1 MTERILKGLGFAT
14 ILIMLIGCFTLSSC
28 RRPEVEDNAKLSFST
43 STVTFDTVFT
53 TVGSA
58 TRRMTVH
65 NPHNFAI
72 KTDIILAG
80 GGNSYFSINVDGV
93 AGNAHKGI
101 TIPPKDSLFI
111 FVKVNVNPGNQN
123 TPFLIT
129 DSILFRTGTTQQD
142 VDLVA
147 YGQDANFIV
156 GTEELGSIRYKVVAG
171 ANEEVRWT
179 NEKPYV
185 IYGMAVVDSLGKLII
200 EAGTKIYCHQGAGLW
215 VYRYGNIEVNGTLED
230 PVRFQG
236 DRLESAFLE
245 ECGVWDRIWI
255 NEGSQDN
262 VIRHA
267 IIKGAYIGLQF
278 ENLEGVVNTN
288 KNIVENTLVCNTGY
302 AGLLGRNLN
311 VEITNCQFSNS
322 AGYGMALNAGN
333 YNIKHVT
340 IANYYNK
347 SRNTPAL
354 DIANYYDQL
363 EIQNGKVVE
372 VRYPWN
378 TNITMVNTIVYGYR
392 EEEIMITTEEE
403 GGRTLGWQLSNCLI
417 KTKTTTLPGFVDC
430 LFNQDPR
437 FDEKEAK
444 MQKYKLTANSPAI
457 GKGKPVGVQNDI
469 LGNSR
474 NTPPDIG
481 AYEYVA
487 E

>member
-1 MTERILKGLGFAT
+1 M
-14 ILIMLIGCFTLSSC
+14 
-28 RRPEVEDNAKLSFST
+28 
-43 STVTFDTVFT
+43 
-53 TVGSA
+53 
-58 TRRMTVH
+58 
-65 NPHNFAI
+65 
-72 KTDIILAG
+72 
-80 GGNSYFSINVDGV
+80 
-93 AGNAHKGI
+93 
-101 TIPPKDSLFI
+101 
-111 FVKVNVNPGNQN
+111 
-123 TPFLIT
+123 
-129 DSILFRTGTTQQD
+129 LFR
-142 VDLVA
+142 
-147 YGQDANFIV
+147 
-156 GTEELGSIRYKVVAG
+156 S
-171 ANEEVRWT
+171 
-179 NEKPYV
+179 
-185 IYGMAVVDSLGKLII
+185 
-200 EAGTKIYCHQGAGLW
+200 
-215 VYRYGNIEVNGTLED
+215 
-230 PVRFQG
+230 
-236 DRLESAFLE
+236 
-245 ECGVWDRIWI
+245 
-255 NEGSQDN
+255 
-262 VIRHA
+262 
-267 IIKGAYIGLQF
+267 IKGAYIGLQF

-457 GKGKPVGVQNDI
+457 GKGKTVGVQNDI